1 MPTATHTSHS
11 RRAARPTSYAAVV
24 QALEARTLE
33 IQLAHFKIPPAQR
46 GRLFYALELVGE
58 MGELLNGCKKYLRT
72 TLTDRRAAH
81 VRDHIPDEAA
91 DTLIAAMLLK
101 LAARDTRMARPR
113 RPAARH
119 INRGDARWLHAQ
131 LSALAGTVV
140 PLYRA
145 EVRGGGGAPAQFSLA
160 LYTRLI
166 AVLLR
171 VAAFFSFDLA
181 AATQAKL
188 ATIVKKVAAGY
199 YD

>member
-1 MPTATHTSHS
+1 MTTTPPTPRA
-11 RRAARPTSYAAVV
+11 RRAAHAAPYAVTV
-24 QALEARTLE
+24 QALEARTLD
-33 IQLAHFKIPPAQR
+33 IQLTHFKMPPEQR

-72 TLTDRRAAH
+72 TLSDRRATH

-101 LAARDTRMARPR
+101 LAAHDTRVARPR
-113 RPAARH
+113 RPAAQH
-119 INRGDARWLHAQ
+119 IQRGNARWLHAQ
-131 LSALAGTVV
+131 LSALAGAVV

-145 EVRGGGGAPAQFSLA
+145 EVRGIRGAPARFSLEQYA
-160 LYTRLI
+160 RVI

-171 VAAFFSFDLA
+171 IAAFFSFDLA
-181 AATQAKL
+181 AATQTKL

>member
-1 MPTATHTSHS
+1 MTTTRPRTRP
-11 RRAARPTSYAAVV
+11 RRAAHPAPYAATV
-24 QALEARTLE
+24 QALEAHTLE
-33 IQLAHFKIPPAQR
+33 IQLTHFKIPPEQR

-72 TLTDRRAAH
+72 TLTDRRATH

-101 LAARDTRMARPR
+101 LAARDARVAQPR
-113 RPAARH
+113 RPAARQ
-119 INRGDARWLHAQ
+119 IQQGNARWLHVQ

-145 EVRGGGGAPAQFSLA
+145 EVRGSRGVPARFSLE
-160 LYTRLI
+160 LYARLI
-166 AVLLR
+166 SVLLR
-171 VAAFFSFDLA
+171 IAAFFSFDLA
-181 AATQAKL
+181 TATQTKL

>member
-1 MPTATHTSHS
+1 
-11 RRAARPTSYAAVV
+11 V

-33 IQLAHFKIPPAQR
+33 IQLAHFKIPPEQR
-46 GRLFYALELVGE
+46 GRLFYALEMVGE

-101 LAARDTRMARPR
+101 LAARDPRVARPR
-113 RPAARH
+113 RPAARQ
-119 INRGDARWLHAQ
+119 IQPGNARWLHAQ

-145 EVRGGGGAPAQFSLA
+145 EVRGSHGRPARFSLA

-181 AATQAKL
+181 AATHTKL
-188 ATIVKKVAAGY
+188 TTIVKKVAAGY